1 MLDGQSS
8 DFGYKNNG
16 VSLNVIMNKAVIT

>member
-8 DFGYKNNG
+8 GFGYKNNG